1 MNKQEILKILDEILD
16 EIQAMLTEEQGA
28 KESNTMKKSKWT
40 FVNDR
45 MPNRGEVVLTVRIRR
60 HMGKPYIAMDVLS
73 ADNQWVYAMQD
84 ITVYWQ
90 PLPELPKEL
99 RREK

>member
-40 FVNDR
+40 
-45 MPNRGEVVLTVRIRR
+45 LQ
-60 HMGKPYIAMDVLS
+60 YIGS
-73 ADNQWVYAMQD
+73 HFQSCRKN
-84 ITVYWQ
+84 
-90 PLPELPKEL
+90 
-99 RREK
+99 